1 MMLSVEVGVV
11 PAVYGVFTLP
21 AFKELMNTR
30 EGSPCVWE
38 RQVLLE
44 ESSLPE
50 VAFRSGDSL
59 SECAQE
65 VSGRKASAEVLVL
78 C

>member
-1 MMLSVEVGVV
+1 M
-11 PAVYGVFTLP
+11 
-21 AFKELMNTR
+21 R

-44 ESSLPE
+44 ETSLPE

-65 VSGRKASAEVLVL
+65 VSGERLVQRCWYCGDGEVLSSPG
-78 C
+78 